1 MAPNGLFLPVFGE
14 NLQKISK
21 LMLAGNATQ
30 TPNIFKKIYVS
41 ENQKFLTF
49 RTAYNMLK
57 ESYSR
62 AENVPKVLE
71 EIER

>member
-1 MAPNGLFLPVFGE
+1 
-14 NLQKISK
+14 
-21 LMLAGNATQ
+21 MLAGNATKNTKYLQ
-30 TPNIFKKIYVS
+30 KISVS
-41 ENQKFLTF
+41 ENHKFLTF

-62 AENVPKVLE
+62 AENVPKVFE